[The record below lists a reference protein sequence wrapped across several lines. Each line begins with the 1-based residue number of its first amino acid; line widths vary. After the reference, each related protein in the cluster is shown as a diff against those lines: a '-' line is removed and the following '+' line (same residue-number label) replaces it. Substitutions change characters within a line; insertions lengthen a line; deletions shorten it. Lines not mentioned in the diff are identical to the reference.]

1 LTRTCLIGH
10 TGFVGSNLARQTR
23 FDATY
28 NSSNIESIT
37 GEEFDLLVCAGVRA
51 EKWIAN
57 ANPEAD
63 RAAIDRLLQALD
75 GVKARRAILIST
87 VDVFITP
94 LDVDE
99 TTPVITAGLHPYGK
113 NRYHVEQAFADRFD
127 AVIARLA
134 GLYGPGIKKNVIH
147 DFLFDHQTEKIDSRG
162 VFQFYGLHR
171 LWSDLELAL
180 ANHLEII
187 HLPTAPVSV
196 ADVALAAFGRDF
208 TNHVVERP
216 ARYDVRT
223 RHAALLGGRGH
234 YVENKM
240 AELEGIRLFVQRSR
254 PEPFDSAQGKL
265 REGGGLG

>member
-1 LTRTCLIGH
+1 MRACLIGH

-28 NSSNIESIT
+28 NSSNIESIA

-63 RAAIDRLLQALD
+63 RAGIDRLLQALAS
-75 GVKARRAILIST
+75 VKARRAILISS

-99 TTPVITAGLHPYGK
+99 TTPIVTTGLHPYGK
-113 NRYHVEQAFADRFD
+113 NRYHVEQAFAEKFD
-127 AVIARLA
+127 TVIARLA

-147 DFLFDHQTEKIDSRG
+147 DFLHDHQTEKIDSRG

-171 LWSDLELAL
+171 LWEDLQLAL
-180 ANHLEII
+180 ANHLAIV

-196 ADVALAAFGRDF
+196 AEVALAAFGREF

-223 RHAALLGGRGH
+223 LHAELFGGVGH
-234 YVENKM
+234 YVENKA
-240 AELEGIRLFVQRSR
+240 AELEGIRRFVDDEMAART
-254 PEPFDSAQGKL
+254 
-265 REGGGLG
+265 